1 MDATI
6 LISTVAV
13 WLTTE
18 NTFGIVVFRASL
30 KSLLFK
36 NRSMVVWLSCSHSLI
51 SIVRLLVW
59 VV

>member
-36 NRSMVVWLSCSHSLI
+36 NRSMVV
-51 SIVRLLVW
+51 
-59 VV
+59 